1 MKTLK
6 RTSIITCFLVCVFCL
21 KTHSQS
27 KKINSETWNSFKE
40 SAHRIGFCIYQMQQE
55 FCNKHAKTKQEL
67 EKISLPES
75 LDEVYYFLIN
85 PNWANNRLSNL
96 AKNNQSNYLILFDID
111 QKSFKKLYDSTKTS
125 NSYNMLSIIDLKQEY
140 QFKTYRETDSLI
152 TFYISSNKKNSIL
165 TNTMWREFMSNR
177 LGRLETEIEITLNGI
192 NARKDYYN
200 FKKYFLKYIKNR
212 LP

>member
-1 MKTLK
+1 
-6 RTSIITCFLVCVFCL
+6 
-21 KTHSQS
+21 
-27 KKINSETWNSFKE
+27 
-40 SAHRIGFCIYQMQQE
+40 MQQE